1 MRDSEPGRPLVFNGG
16 RVERV
21 NLGNNLVGM
30 GTGSH
35 VAACLERSGGSGL
48 GNNLDRAVAMSSN
61 VGHCRESGNRGDG
74 DRVDRASADRMAG
87 LDRWPNSTTCIK
99 AWINLSIF
107 RVPSRLPSDIELR
120 QRAAEEEEA
129 VSSIVEEVA
138 INL

>member
-35 VAACLERSGGSGL
+35 VAACLERGGGSGL

-87 LDRWPNSTTCIK
+87 LDRWPNSITCIK
-99 AWINLSIF
+99 AWTNLSIF
-107 RVPSRLPSDIELR
+107 RVPSRLPSDVELR

-138 INL
+138 NNL